1 MPFAYEHPT
10 YWEKVDGKTK
20 GSGDFQRST
29 ASRQLQSQVNQRGR
43 LAHRSQNRRSHV
55 FAIGRQSE
63 QSQVA
68 CL

>member
-29 ASRQLQSQVNQRGR
+29 ASRQLQSQVSRRGW
-43 LAHRSQNRRSHV
+43 LTSRSQNRRPQV
-55 FAIGRQSE
+55 FVNDKQSE
-63 QSQVA
+63 
-68 CL
+68 